1 MTTFYLRTR
10 PGNPEPAGG
19 NLLDWLG
26 RGRSSTVSAA
36 LTDLLPFGEAA
47 SPLALDLLRL
57 AVAVYGADKV
67 ALRKDTSDCWTRSLE
82 LRVPVSDP
90 ERWRGSADAFE
101 GALRFLTNDRW
112 SLRFRRDRA
121 TGGPSEQLFPAD
133 AVCLFSGGLDSL
145 TGAIDLLEGGNR
157 VVLVGHYDSNP
168 LRPRQVQLFERL
180 RDHYGPERVEHRPF
194 YLRASGVTKQQA
206 RPLPAGREP
215 TTRSRSFLFISAASV
230 VASTH
235 GLDRIHMPE
244 NGYIGLNVPLEASR
258 LGACSTRTTHPH
270 FMELLAKAFD
280 QAGVTI
286 TIENPYRL
294 KTKAEVLG
302 SCRNQD
308 LLTSLIEET
317 VSCAHPE
324 VGRWAHEG
332 YRNCG
337 YCYPCL
343 MRRVSLSG
351 LGADDPSSYWIDVGD
366 PAFLGSGSSK
376 TEHLR
381 ALLTSDARQLR
392 ASDVLRSG
400 PLPRGE
406 ASEFADLHAR
416 GRSEVSAW
424 LRSTVPRS
432 R

>member
-1 MTTFYLRTR
+1 MSGTL
-10 PGNPEPAGG
+10 A
-19 NLLDWLG
+19 
-26 RGRSSTVSAA
+26 
-36 LTDLLPFGEAA
+36 DLLRHGEAA

-67 ALRKDTSDCWTRSLE
+67 ALRKEATDRWTRSLD
-82 LRVPVSDP
+82 LRIPVSDP
-90 ERWRGSADAFE
+90 ERWRAGADGFK

-112 SLRFRRDRA
+112 NLRFRRDDEQVA
-121 TGGPSEQLFPAD
+121 PSQQLFPAD

-145 TGAIDLLEGGNR
+145 TGAIDLLEKGHR

-168 LRPRQVQLFERL
+168 LRPRQVRLFERL
-180 RDHYGPERVEHRPF
+180 RDHYGAERVFHRPF
-194 YLRASGVTKQQA
+194 YLRAAGATEQQA
-206 RPLPAGREP
+206 RPLPSGREP

-230 VASTH
+230 VASAH
-235 GLDRIHMPE
+235 GLDRIYMPE
-244 NGYIGLNVPLEASR
+244 NGYIGLNIPLEASR

-270 FMELLAKAFD
+270 FMERLGAAFD
-280 QAGVTI
+280 DVGIAI
-286 TIENPYRL
+286 TIENPFRL
-294 KTKAEVLG
+294 KTKAEVLSG
-302 SCRNQD
+302 CRNQD

-324 VGRWAHEG
+324 VGRWAREG

-343 MRRVSLSG
+343 MRRVSLFG
-351 LGADDPSSYWIDVGD
+351 LGADDASTYRVDVGD
-366 PAFLGSGSSK
+366 AAFMASGRSK
-376 TEHLR
+376 TGHLR
-381 ALLTSDARQLR
+381 ALLASDARPLH

-406 ASEFADLHAR
+406 ASEFADLFAR
-416 GRSEVSAW
+416 GRREVSAW
-424 LRSTVPRS
+424 LQSAVPRS